1 MWVGSWLLSAFLA
14 VSLPYLNLFLPQEK
28 RLWKPANVAYWK
40 SLLAAI
46 GLALGVGVGIY
57 TGVLLGGL
65 QTRPLQPA
73 FVSRCWTSM
82 STYRTGQP
90 NFRLSS
96 LEALAGAVLAVPH
109 CDERCPMRKIL
120 ILAGVLL
127 LVIFGG
133 LAAAQVSFVL
143 GVAPNFGNPGQTITT
158 EVKGVGFPA
167 SVSVAQVNFGAGIT
181 VTSVQVLPSQ
191 TMVINGETVVVNAMR
206 VSASIAASA
215 ALGARRVTIGTL
227 GGYSAAVFQVVS
239 SGGGGTGGPT
249 GVAFQS
255 RIYPARAD
263 APEGLVAADANRD
276 HLVDLVAAPDGDRS
290 LSLFRSLAG
299 GGFAPAR
306 KIPGTIFG
314 SAMIAAADV
323 NGDGR
328 PDLITGSR
336 SATTVGVWIASG
348 IGWRRPVEL
357 QVPAPAWAVG
367 AGDFNGDGAQD
378 IVAVV
383 RDLNEVAMFS
393 GNGNGTFQAPIF
405 RPVGDTPKSVTVA
418 DLNKDG
424 LSDAVVGNFVE
435 SVSILM
441 GNRTAGLS
449 AQRRKNSLVSMENL
463 VSADFNGDGNVDVA
477 VIGGDSIV
485 ILRGKGNGDFLAP
498 PKRIRLAD
506 YVWDLAAADFNG
518 DGKMDIAF
526 VNFAA
531 DQVSVM
537 VGKGNL
543 VFESPFSFTT
553 GDIPTRILAADFN
566 NDGRPDIAVSNY
578 GADSISA
585 YLNQI
590 NPSN

>member
-1 MWVGSWLLSAFLA
+1 
-14 VSLPYLNLFLPQEK
+14 
-28 RLWKPANVAYWK
+28 
-40 SLLAAI
+40 
-46 GLALGVGVGIY
+46 
-57 TGVLLGGL
+57 
-65 QTRPLQPA
+65 
-73 FVSRCWTSM
+73 
-82 STYRTGQP
+82 
-90 NFRLSS
+90 
-96 LEALAGAVLAVPH
+96 
-109 CDERCPMRKIL
+109 MRKIA

-127 LVIFGG
+127 LVIFAGM
-133 LAAAQVSFVL
+133 AAAQVSVVL

-158 EVKGVGFPA
+158 EVKGIGFPA
-167 SVSVAQVNFGAGIT
+167 SVSASQVSFGASIT
-181 VTSVQVLPSQ
+181 VTSVQMLPSQ
-191 TMVINGETVVVNAMR
+191 TMVINGETVVVNAIR
-206 VSASIAASA
+206 VSASIAANA
-215 ALGARRVTIGTL
+215 APGSRRVTIGGA
-227 GGYSAAVFQVVS
+227 GGYSSAVFQVTS
-239 SGGGGTGGPT
+239 SGGGGGGTGGPA

-255 RIYPARAD
+255 RVYPARAD
-263 APEGLVAADANRD
+263 APEGLVAVDANRD

-306 KIPGTIFG
+306 KIAGTIFG

-328 PDLITGSR
+328 PDLLTGSR
-336 SATTVGVWIASG
+336 SSTTVGVWIASG
-348 IGWRRPVEL
+348 ISWRRPLQL

-367 AGDFNGDGAQD
+367 AGDFNGDGKQD
-378 IVAVV
+378 VMAVV

-405 RPVGDTPKSVTVA
+405 RPVGDTPKSITVA

-435 SVSILM
+435 TVSILM
-441 GNRTAGLS
+441 GNRTSGLS
-449 AQRRKNSLVSMENL
+449 AQRRKNTLISMENL
-463 VSADFNGDGNVDVA
+463 ISADLNGDGNVDVA

-506 YVWDLAAADFNG
+506 FVWDLAAADFNG

-531 DQVSVM
+531 DQVSVLT
-537 VGKGNL
+537 GKGNL

-566 NDGRPDIAVSNY
+566 NDGNPDIAVSNY

-585 YLNQI
+585 YVNQI
-590 NPSN
+590 NP